1 MHKYTEDHTVRQ
13 VARQGGEGVGEHG
26 RVLHS
31 ERCCPAWKPPDS
43 SVTWCLRTSFSG
55 RQSCSLEA
63 GVWLGRVRGGGRQPA
78 QDQGSGGWSGDLT
91 GGETREDEE
100 PDLVGLCSGWR
111 VWGGFV
117 TSPDLF

>member
-1 MHKYTEDHTVRQ
+1 MGKGWENMGGSFTVRDAAQ
-13 VARQGGEGVGEHG
+13 PGNLLTE
-26 RVLHS
+26 
-31 ERCCPAWKPPDS
+31 P
-43 SVTWCLRTSFSG
+43 VTWCLRTSFSG